1 MRTDDLI
8 RELAADGRPVRRL
21 APWLRRTAVWTLVAA
36 ACAVG
41 VIASIGTRRDLAQ
54 VIWRAPF
61 VFEALLLIVTAVSAA
76 GGALIVSVP
85 GAERSKLVRWL
96 PITAGAGA
104 LLWVTGELAVV
115 LAAGEQP
122 GRLVLSWWCIQRTLL
137 VGLVP
142 GILLFTMVA
151 RGAPLRAA
159 WAGLL
164 ALLATSA
171 LGVLGTNIMCSVD
184 RPVHM
189 LLWHVGPMALLAA
202 AGAFIGASLFDW
214 MRGVRESPYGS
225 SSLEQRR

>member
-1 MRTDDLI
+1 MRTEDLI

-21 APWLRRTAVWTLVAA
+21 APWLRRVALWAFVAA

-41 VIASIGTRRDLAQ
+41 VIGSVGSRRDLAQ
-54 VIWRAPF
+54 VMWRGPF
-61 VFEALLLIVTAVSAA
+61 VFEALLLMVTAISAA
-76 GGALIVSVP
+76 AGALIVSVP
-85 GAERSKLVRWL
+85 GAERSKLVRWV
-96 PITAGAGA
+96 PVVAGAGA
-104 LLWVTGELAVV
+104 LLWVAGELAVV
-115 LAAGEQP
+115 MAAGEGARILP
-122 GRLVLSWWCIQRTLL
+122 AWWCIQRTLL
-137 VGLVP
+137 VALVP
-142 GILLFTMVA
+142 GILLFAMVG

-184 RPVHM
+184 RPMHV

-214 MRGVRESPYGS
+214 MRGVRESPNES
-225 SSLEQRR
+225 SSVE

>member
-1 MRTDDLI
+1 VRTDDLI

-21 APWLRRTAVWTLVAA
+21 APWLRRVAVWALVAA
-36 ACAVG
+36 ACAIG
-41 VIASIGTRRDLAQ
+41 VIGSLGARRDLAQ
-54 VIWRAPF
+54 VIWRGPF
-61 VFEALLLIVTAVSAA
+61 IFEAMLLIVTALSAA
-76 GGALIVSVP
+76 AGALIVSVP

-96 PITAGAGA
+96 PVAAGAGA
-104 LLWVTGELAVV
+104 LFWVAGELAVV
-115 LAAGEQP
+115 VAAGETNRFLP
-122 GRLVLSWWCIQRTLL
+122 AWWCIQRTLL

-142 GILLFTMVA
+142 GVLLFAMVG

-164 ALLATSA
+164 ALLSTSA

-184 RPVHM
+184 RPLHV

-214 MRGVRESPYGS
+214 MRGVRKSPYGPPS
-225 SSLEQRR
+225 VEQRH